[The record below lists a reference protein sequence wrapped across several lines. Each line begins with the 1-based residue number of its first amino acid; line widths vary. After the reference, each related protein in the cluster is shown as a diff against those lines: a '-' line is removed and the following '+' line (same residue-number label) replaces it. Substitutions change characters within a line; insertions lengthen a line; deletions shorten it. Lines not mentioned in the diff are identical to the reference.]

1 MEWLIIHPKD
11 ESTDFLTN
19 CYSSIEDKIIIR
31 DPSYPKGKLREL
43 IKEANNI
50 MLLGHGSQYGL
61 YSTTSKKS
69 ISRFNRLIISSE
81 YVSLLREKSK
91 IIGIFCNARDFFN
104 HYDLK
109 GFALGM
115 FVSELIEADY
125 LSLPLDECM
134 INDGNML
141 LTEVIRKNYYKD
153 AETIY
158 NEFTREFSLLTDN
171 PIAEYNSSE
180 IRWF

>member
-1 MEWLIIHPKD
+1 
-11 ESTDFLTN
+11 
-19 CYSSIEDKIIIR
+19 
-31 DPSYPKGKLREL
+31 
-43 IKEANNI
+43 
-50 MLLGHGSQYGL
+50 
-61 YSTTSKKS
+61 
-69 ISRFNRLIISSE
+69 
-81 YVSLLREKSK
+81 
-91 IIGIFCNARDFFN
+91 
-104 HYDLK
+104 
-109 GFALGM
+109 M

-134 INDGNML
+134 INDGNIL